1 MQQVRTAAVL
11 AALLLATAALA
22 GCGSEE
28 DPRELQPAARG
39 TTLTPWPGP
48 SGESTA
54 ATPAPASSAAATS
67 DAPPASAPP
76 AAEEV
81 RLTGDGVDLPGV
93 LLEFGAPFAAAQKA
107 LREVLWPPSAD
118 SSRGPSAGAYGVC
131 PGSTVRALEYGDGAL
146 VLLFGDA
153 ADPELRMFSWS
164 LTDRGTASAVPAARA
179 LVGDVTTYDLTVGHR
194 LTDLRTGTTG
204 VELDVQPGDELLP
217 ASFRLRDQSS
227 GLYGTLTSAEPDG
240 TVTGVAAGDACGE

>member
-1 MQQVRTAAVL
+1 VRRVRTAAVL
-11 AALLLATAALA
+11 TALLLSQAALA
-22 GCGSEE
+22 GCGSDEG
-28 DPRELQPAARG
+28 PRELQPAARS
-39 TTLTPWPGP
+39 TTLTPSP
-48 SGESTA
+48 S
-54 ATPAPASSAAATS
+54 
-67 DAPPASAPP
+67 ASAPP
-76 AAEEV
+76 AAGDV

-93 LLEFGAPFAAAQKA
+93 LLEFGAPFEAARTA
-107 LREVLWPPSAD
+107 LREVLGPPSAD
-118 SSRGPSAGAYGVC
+118 SGPGPSAGAYGVC

-179 LVGDVTTYDLTVGHR
+179 LVGDVTTYDLAVGHP

-204 VELDVQPGDELLP
+204 VELDVQPGDELLS

-240 TVTGVAAGDACGE
+240 TVTGLVAGSACGE